1 MVPFVYELVE
11 VVCFHLQWI
20 FCPWF
25 FRLATWRPVSTI
37 HHRRRERCTSWIT
50 FYIHTHLTLPSA
62 LVVQLPLLLLRR
74 ATMQTSTRKIV
85 VHGISNNG
93 RIYFFSERP
102 QAIEGYD
109 LAIEDAYT
117 MQQLCA
123 YEVSCLC
130 IFCHD
135 SMNVLQ
141 TAAIASSPNSLLK
154 KKDLTMHEYSD
165 TLIFVATHL
174 TMSIWNRFNDLPTV
188 SCSSDHTV
196 HRGC

>member
-1 MVPFVYELVE
+1 
-11 VVCFHLQWI
+11 
-20 FCPWF
+20 
-25 FRLATWRPVSTI
+25 
-37 HHRRRERCTSWIT
+37 
-50 FYIHTHLTLPSA
+50 
-62 LVVQLPLLLLRR
+62 
-74 ATMQTSTRKIV
+74 
-85 VHGISNNG
+85 
-93 RIYFFSERP
+93 
-102 QAIEGYD
+102 
-109 LAIEDAYT
+109 

-141 TAAIASSPNSLLK
+141 TAAIASSVNSLLK

>member
-1 MVPFVYELVE
+1 MNHIL
-11 VVCFHLQWI
+11 
-20 FCPWF
+20 
-25 FRLATWRPVSTI
+25 
-37 HHRRRERCTSWIT
+37 
-50 FYIHTHLTLPSA
+50 HTHTVDITVRSCS
-62 LVVQLPLLLLRR
+62 
-74 ATMQTSTRKIV
+74 STTFAPFKTC
-85 VHGISNNG
+85 NNANINEKG
-93 RIYFFSERP
+93 DRGAWYIEHWADIFFSERP